1 MSIYYLINIDHIN
14 MLKYSVKRI
23 INYGLR
29 MSKPKDKKEIKIES
43 NSPNSNIDDS
53 TDKELNK
60 LKEELFADVV
70 SVESIKNERKGREPK
85 YSKLEAAIK
94 IVAKMS
100 RNAYKLNL
108 EKVFQLDNYSNLDLR
123 QKKATVRK
131 VYPILDRYLKEF
143 ARTHG
148 YDLSK
153 KEVKKNREGKEIL
166 IKGVKMATLPE
177 YTKFKK
183 ETISMRLVGS
193 DIYLIKQS
201 DIPIE

>member
-1 MSIYYLINIDHIN
+1 
-14 MLKYSVKRI
+14 
-23 INYGLR
+23 
-29 MSKPKDKKEIKIES
+29 MSKTKDRKEIRIES
-43 NSPNSNIDDS
+43 NSTNNNIDNN
-53 TDKELNK
+53 TEKELNK

-85 YSKLEAAIK
+85 YSKLAAAIK

-108 EKVFQLDNYSNLDLR
+108 EKVFQLDNYSNLDLK
-123 QKKATVRK
+123 QKKALVRK

-166 IKGVKMATLPE
+166 IKGVKMSSLPE

>member
-1 MSIYYLINIDHIN
+1 
-14 MLKYSVKRI
+14 
-23 INYGLR
+23 
-29 MSKPKDKKEIKIES
+29 MSKTKDRKEIRIES
-43 NSPNSNIDDS
+43 NSTDNNIDS
-53 TDKELNK
+53 NTDKELNK

-85 YSKLEAAIK
+85 YSKLAVAIK

-100 RNAYKLNL
+100 RNAYRLNL
-108 EKVFQLDNYSNLDLR
+108 EKVFQLDNYSNLDLK
-123 QKKATVRK
+123 QKKALVKK

-153 KEVKKNREGKEIL
+153 KEVKKNREGKDII

-193 DIYLIKQS
+193 DIYLIKY
-201 DIPIE
+201 

>member
-1 MSIYYLINIDHIN
+1 
-14 MLKYSVKRI
+14 
-23 INYGLR
+23 
-29 MSKPKDKKEIKIES
+29 MSKIIKGKEKKNESDSLIKDIDNTTDKDTLSNLKKE
-43 NSPNSNIDDS
+43 
-53 TDKELNK
+53 
-60 LKEELFADVV
+60 LFVDIIP
-70 SVESIKNERKGREPK
+70 VESIKTTRKGKEPK
-85 YSKLEAAIK
+85 YSNLAAAIK
-94 IVAKMS
+94 LVGKMS
-100 RNAYKLNL
+100 RNAYRLNL
-108 EKVFQLDNYSNLDLR
+108 EKVFQLENFSNLNPKE
-123 QKKATVRK
+123 KKALVRK

-148 YDLSK
+148 YDLCK
-153 KEVKKNREGKEIL
+153 KEVKKTKEGKEII

>member
-1 MSIYYLINIDHIN
+1 
-14 MLKYSVKRI
+14 
-23 INYGLR
+23 
-29 MSKPKDKKEIKIES
+29 MSKTKDEKEIRIES
-43 NSPNSNIDDS
+43 NTANNNIDNK
-53 TDKELNK
+53 TDKDINK

-70 SVESIKNERKGREPK
+70 SVESIKNGRKGREPK
-85 YSKLEAAIK
+85 YSKLAAAIK

-100 RNAYKLNL
+100 RNAYRLNL
-108 EKVFQLDNYSNLDLR
+108 EKVFQLENYSTLDQT
-123 QKKATVRK
+123 QKKALVRK

-143 ARTHG
+143 AGTHG

-153 KEVKKNREGKEIL
+153 KEVKTTKEGREII

>member
-1 MSIYYLINIDHIN
+1 
-14 MLKYSVKRI
+14 
-23 INYGLR
+23 
-29 MSKPKDKKEIKIES
+29 MSKTKDRKEVKTES
-43 NSPNSNIDDS
+43 NSSDNNIDNI
-53 TDKELNK
+53 TDKDLNK
-60 LKEELFADVV
+60 LKEELFTDII

-85 YSKLEAAIK
+85 YSKLTAAIK

-100 RNAYKLNL
+100 RNAYRLNL
-108 EKVFQLDNYSNLDLR
+108 EKVFQLDNYGNLDLK
-123 QKKATVRK
+123 QKKALVRK

-143 ARTHG
+143 ARSHG

-153 KEVKKNREGKEIL
+153 KEVKKNREGKDII

>member
-1 MSIYYLINIDHIN
+1 
-14 MLKYSVKRI
+14 
-23 INYGLR
+23 
-29 MSKPKDKKEIKIES
+29 MSKTKDRKKIRIES
-43 NSPNSNIDDS
+43 NSADNNKDNNA
-53 TDKELNK
+53 DKELNK

-100 RNAYKLNL
+100 RNAYRLNL
-108 EKVFQLDNYSNLDLR
+108 EKVLQLENYSKLDLKER
-123 QKKATVRK
+123 KALVRK

-143 ARTHG
+143 ASTHG

-153 KEVKKNREGKEIL
+153 KEVKKNREGNEII
-166 IKGVKMATLPE
+166 IKGVKIATLPE
-177 YTKFKK
+177 YAKFKK

-193 DIYLIKQS
+193 DVYLIKQS
-201 DIPIE
+201 DVPIE

>member
-1 MSIYYLINIDHIN
+1 MS
-14 MLKYSVKRI
+14 
-23 INYGLR
+23 YGFA
-29 MSKPKDKKEIKIES
+29 MSEAKKKKEIKAE
-43 NSPNSNIDDS
+43 S
-53 TDKELNK
+53 TDKSIGNTIDNNK
-60 LKEELFADVV
+60 DKNINSVEEELISDIV
-70 SVESIKNERKGREPK
+70 SVESIKSSRKGREPK
-85 YSKLEAAIK
+85 YSNLASAIK

-108 EKVFQLDNYSNLDLR
+108 EKVFKLENYSTLSLKD
-123 QKKATVRK
+123 KKALVRR

-153 KEVKKNREGKEIL
+153 KEVRKNREGKDII

-201 DIPIE
+201 DTPIE

>member
-1 MSIYYLINIDHIN
+1 MFETKKKKDIKSGSNPTNNNTNDTN
-14 MLKYSVKRI
+14 
-23 INYGLR
+23 NNT
-29 MSKPKDKKEIKIES
+29 KDKDFK
-43 NSPNSNIDDS
+43 
-53 TDKELNK
+53 T
-60 LKEELFADVV
+60 LKEELIDDIV
-70 SVESIKNERKGREPK
+70 SVESIKTSRKGREPK
-85 YSKLEAAIK
+85 YSKLADAIK

-100 RNAYKLNL
+100 RNAYRLNL
-108 EKVFQLDNYSNLDLR
+108 EKVFQLENYSNLDMKER
-123 QKKATVRK
+123 KAVVRR

-143 ARTHG
+143 ASTHG

-153 KEVKKNREGKEIL
+153 KEIRKNKDGKEIV

-201 DIPIE
+201 DLPIE

>member
-1 MSIYYLINIDHIN
+1 MSKIEKRKEKKSESDSLINATGNTTNNDA
-14 MLKYSVKRI
+14 LS
-23 INYGLR
+23 
-29 MSKPKDKKEIKIES
+29 
-43 NSPNSNIDDS
+43 
-53 TDKELNK
+53 K
-60 LKEELFADVV
+60 LKEELFADIIP
-70 SVESIKNERKGREPK
+70 VESIKTTRKGKERK
-85 YSKLEAAIK
+85 YSNLSAAIK
-94 IVAKMS
+94 LVGKMS
-100 RNAYKLNL
+100 RNAYRLNL
-108 EKVFQLDNYSNLDLR
+108 EKVFQFENFSDLNPKE
-123 QKKATVRK
+123 KKALVRK

-153 KEVKKNREGKEIL
+153 QEVKKTKQGKEIL
-166 IKGVKMATLPE
+166 IKGVKVTTLPE

>member
-1 MSIYYLINIDHIN
+1 
-14 MLKYSVKRI
+14 MLKYLIWRI
-23 INYGLR
+23 ISNGFG
-29 MSKPKDKKEIKIES
+29 MSKINKEKKIKLESKLADNTTDNTTNNNKDK
-43 NSPNSNIDDS
+43 D
-53 TDKELNK
+53 LNK
-60 LKEELFADVV
+60 LKEELFADIV
-70 SVESIKNERKGREPK
+70 SVESIKTSRKGKEPK
-85 YSKLEAAIK
+85 YSKLAAAIK
-94 IVAKMS
+94 IVGKMS
-100 RNAYKLNL
+100 RNAYRLNL
-108 EKVFQLDNYSNLDLR
+108 EKVFQLENYSNLDLKE
-123 QKKATVRK
+123 KKALVRK

-153 KEVKKNREGKEIL
+153 KEVKKTKQGKEIL

>member
-1 MSIYYLINIDHIN
+1 VENYIYDF
-14 MLKYSVKRI
+14 V
-23 INYGLR
+23 
-29 MSKPKDKKEIKIES
+29 MSKINKKKEIKLES
-43 NSPNSNIDDS
+43 EPADNS
-53 TDKELNK
+53 TDNTSNNNTDKDLNN
-60 LKEELFADVV
+60 LKEELFADIV
-70 SVESIKNERKGREPK
+70 SVDSIKNHRKGREPK
-85 YSKLEAAIK
+85 YLKLAAAIK

-100 RNAYKLNL
+100 RNAYRLNL
-108 EKVFQLDNYSNLDLR
+108 EKVFQLENYGNLDVKE
-123 QKKATVRK
+123 KKALVRK
-131 VYPILDRYLKEF
+131 IYPILDRYLKEF

-153 KEVKKNREGKEIL
+153 KEVKKNREGKEII

-201 DIPIE
+201 DTPIE

>member
-1 MSIYYLINIDHIN
+1 MSKIKKGKEKKSESDSLINTTDN
-14 MLKYSVKRI
+14 T
-23 INYGLR
+23 
-29 MSKPKDKKEIKIES
+29 
-43 NSPNSNIDDS
+43 
-53 TDKELNK
+53 TDKDALSK
-60 LKEELFADVV
+60 LKEELFADIV
-70 SVESIKNERKGREPK
+70 SVESIKTLRKVKAPK
-85 YSKLEAAIK
+85 YYKLATAIK
-94 IVAKMS
+94 MVAKMS
-100 RNAYKLNL
+100 RNAYRLNL
-108 EKVFQLDNYSNLDLR
+108 EKVFQLENYSTLD
-123 QKKATVRK
+123 QSEKKALVRK

-148 YDLSK
+148 YDLSR
-153 KEVKKNREGKEIL
+153 KEVKKNKEGNEII

>member
-1 MSIYYLINIDHIN
+1 
-14 MLKYSVKRI
+14 MLKYPLWRI
-23 INYGLR
+23 ISYGFR
-29 MSKPKDKKEIKIES
+29 MSKINKKKETKLES
-43 NSPNSNIDDS
+43 KPSGNTTDNTTNKD
-53 TDKELNK
+53 TDKDINK
-60 LKEELFADVV
+60 LSEELFADIV
-70 SVESIKNERKGREPK
+70 SVESIKNNRKGREPK
-85 YSKLEAAIK
+85 YSNLAAAIK
-94 IVAKMS
+94 LVAKMS
-100 RNAYKLNL
+100 RNAYRLNL
-108 EKVFQLDNYSNLDLR
+108 EKVFQLDNYSNLDLKE
-123 QKKATVRK
+123 KKALVKK

-153 KEVKKNREGKEIL
+153 KEVKKNREGKEII

>member
-1 MSIYYLINIDHIN
+1 MPEI
-14 MLKYSVKRI
+14 KKR
-23 INYGLR
+23 
-29 MSKPKDKKEIKIES
+29 KEIKLES
-43 NSPNSNIDDS
+43 NTTDDTTDKVTDNV
-53 TDKELNK
+53 TDKELNI
-60 LKEELFADVV
+60 LKEELFADIV
-70 SVESIKNERKGREPK
+70 SVESIKTRRKGREPK
-85 YSKLEAAIK
+85 YSKLAAAIK

-100 RNAYKLNL
+100 RNAYRLNL
-108 EKVFQLDNYSNLDLR
+108 EKVFQLENYSKLDLKER
-123 QKKATVRK
+123 KALVKK

-148 YDLSK
+148 YDLSR
-153 KEVKKNREGKEIL
+153 KEVKKNREGKEII

-177 YTKFKK
+177 YTRFKK

>member
-1 MSIYYLINIDHIN
+1 
-14 MLKYSVKRI
+14 
-23 INYGLR
+23 
-29 MSKPKDKKEIKIES
+29 MSKTKDKKEIKIES
-43 NSPNSNIDDS
+43 NSQNNNTDNSA
-53 TDKELNK
+53 DKELNK

-70 SVESIKNERKGREPK
+70 AVESIKNERKGREPK

-108 EKVFQLDNYSNLDLR
+108 EKVFQLDNYSNLDLK

-153 KEVKKNREGKEIL
+153 KEVKKNREGKDII

>member
-1 MSIYYLINIDHIN
+1 
-14 MLKYSVKRI
+14 
-23 INYGLR
+23 
-29 MSKPKDKKEIKIES
+29 MSKTKDRKEVKTES
-43 NSPNSNIDDS
+43 NSSDNNIDNI
-53 TDKELNK
+53 TDKDLNK
-60 LKEELFADVV
+60 LKEELFTDII

-85 YSKLEAAIK
+85 YSKLTAAIK
-94 IVAKMS
+94 VVAKMS
-100 RNAYKLNL
+100 RNAYRLNL
-108 EKVFQLDNYSNLDLR
+108 EKVFQLDNYGNLDLK
-123 QKKATVRK
+123 QKKALVRK

-143 ARTHG
+143 ARSHG

-153 KEVKKNREGKEIL
+153 KEVKKNREGKDII

>member
-1 MSIYYLINIDHIN
+1 MSKIEKRKEKKNESDSLINTTDN
-14 MLKYSVKRI
+14 TVD
-23 INYGLR
+23 
-29 MSKPKDKKEIKIES
+29 KDS
-43 NSPNSNIDDS
+43 
-53 TDKELNK
+53 LNK
-60 LKEELFADVV
+60 LKKELFDDIIP
-70 SVESIKNERKGREPK
+70 VESVKTSRKGKTPK
-85 YSKLEAAIK
+85 YSNLAEAIK
-94 IVAKMS
+94 LVGKLS
-100 RNAYKLNL
+100 RNAYRLNL
-108 EKVFQLDNYSNLDLR
+108 EKVFQLENFSNLNPKE
-123 QKKATVRK
+123 KKALVRK

-153 KEVKKNREGKEIL
+153 KEVKKTKEGKEIL

-177 YTKFKK
+177 YAKFKK

>member
-1 MSIYYLINIDHIN
+1 MPETKKRKEINIE
-14 MLKYSVKRI
+14 
-23 INYGLR
+23 
-29 MSKPKDKKEIKIES
+29 SKVTE
-43 NSPNSNIDDS
+43 NV
-53 TDKELNK
+53 TDKELET
-60 LKEELFADVV
+60 LKEDLFSDIV
-70 SVESIKNERKGREPK
+70 SVESIKTGRKGRQPK
-85 YSKLEAAIK
+85 YSKLAAAIK

-108 EKVFQLDNYSNLDLR
+108 DKVFQLDNYSNLDLK
-123 QKKATVRK
+123 QKKALVRK

-153 KEVKKNREGKEIL
+153 KEVKKNREGKDII